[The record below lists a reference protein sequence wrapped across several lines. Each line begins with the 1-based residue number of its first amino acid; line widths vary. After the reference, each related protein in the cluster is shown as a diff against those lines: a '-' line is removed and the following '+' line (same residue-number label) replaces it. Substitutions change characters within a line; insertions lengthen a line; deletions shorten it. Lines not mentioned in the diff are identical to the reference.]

1 MTTRIMTTKIM
12 TTAGDSATIETPA
25 LSRRGLLA
33 GLGGLSFCLAFG
45 ADGPRLTG
53 AARADTAD
61 AIKVTPWV
69 RIAPD
74 GAVTILTPGAE
85 MGQGSMTSLPLILA
99 EEMDADWSKVV
110 IEWAPADAELYGYR
124 LGKGREMAIVGSR
137 AVMLYFNDLRMA
149 GAQVRKVLIM
159 NAAQKWGV
167 DAASLRTEP
176 GVVVDPASGRRL
188 SYGEIA
194 AFGQVPATLPAVD
207 KSELKPKSQFRLI
220 GKAVPRRDIPLKVNG
235 TAQYAIDVRLP
246 GMVYASA
253 LHSPAHGNEPD
264 SWNDAEIKAMPG
276 VIATVRLADGIAVAA
291 ESFEQAAAA
300 RRALKATWR
309 KGKVDGFNSVRALED
324 YSKHNVDP
332 AAKTEMVDAK
342 GDPKAAFAGAA
353 KAYKAEFFS
362 DYSYH
367 AQMEPLNAVARFNA
381 AGDRVEVWDGSQD
394 VAGCREQV
402 AKALGFKTAQVEVNQ
417 CFMGGAFGRRS
428 VADYTAE
435 AALVARAVGRPVKL
449 VWTREEDIA
458 HGMFR
463 PQAYQSIEAALDG
476 AGKVVGWRHAVVGDG
491 GMMLLVG
498 GMKIGYYGVPNQ
510 SIELRNIAHGV
521 RIKHWR
527 GVAHNFNLFAIEGL
541 VDQMAAAEGVDPIA
555 FRLERMGAT
564 PRARKVFE
572 AAARMA
578 DWSAKRPDGRALGI
592 AISERSG
599 SLGAGAVEISLN
611 RDSGKIR
618 VHKVWLAVD
627 GGIIV
632 QPGAAKANVES
643 GIMYGLSNVLHER
656 VTLKDG
662 AVEQSN
668 FNDYNVM
675 RMSDMP
681 EEINIAFLDSDA
693 PPTGLGEIGTPFVMP
708 AIANAFSR
716 LTGKRLYHMP
726 FTAERVK
733 AVLKA

>member
-1 MTTRIMTTKIM
+1 MTITASTTIK
-12 TTAGDSATIETPA
+12 TPEI
-25 LSRRGLLA
+25 SRRGMLA

-45 ADGPRLTG
+45 TDGPRLMA
-53 AARADTAD
+53 AARADATG

-74 GAVTILTPGAE
+74 GAITILTPGAE

-110 IEWAPADAELYGYR
+110 LEWAPADAEVYGYR
-124 LGKGREMAIVGSR
+124 LGNGHDMAIVGSR

-149 GAQVRKVLIM
+149 GAQVRKVLLM
-159 NAAQKWGV
+159 NAAEKWGL
-167 DAASLRTEP
+167 DAATLRTEP
-176 GVVVDPASGRRL
+176 SAVVDPASGRRL

-194 AFGQVPATLPAVD
+194 AFGKVPAALPAID
-207 KSELKPKSQFRLI
+207 KSELEPRSQFRLI
-220 GKAVPRRDIPLKVNG
+220 GKSVPRRDIPLKVNG
-235 TAQYAIDVRLP
+235 TAQYSIDVRLP
-246 GMVYASA
+246 GMVYATS
-253 LHSPAHGNEPD
+253 LHSPSHGNEPD
-264 SWNDAEIKAMPG
+264 SWNDAQIKAMPG
-276 VIATVRLADGIAVAA
+276 VIDTVRFANGIAVAA
-291 ESFEQAAAA
+291 QSFEQAAAA
-300 RRALKATWR
+300 RRALKATWK
-309 KGKVDGFNSVRALED
+309 KGKVDGFNSVHALED
-324 YSKHNVDP
+324 YTKHNVDP
-332 AAKTEMVDAK
+332 AARTEMVDSK
-342 GDPKAAFAGAA
+342 GDATAAFAGAA
-353 KAYKAEFFS
+353 KTYKAEFFS

-394 VAGCREQV
+394 VARCRELV
-402 AKALGFKTAQVEVNQ
+402 AQTLGFKTEQVEVNQ

-463 PQAYQSIEAALDG
+463 PQTYQSIEAALDG

-498 GMKIGYYGVPNQ
+498 GMKIPYYGIPNQ
-510 SIELRNIAHGV
+510 SLELRNIAHGV

-541 VDQMAAAEGVDPIA
+541 IDQMAVDQGMDPIA
-555 FRLERMGAT
+555 FRLDRMGAT

-572 AAARMA
+572 AAAKMA
-578 DWSAKRPDGRALGI
+578 DWTAKRPDGRALGI
-592 AISERSG
+592 AITERSG
-599 SLGAGAVEISLN
+599 SLGAGVVEISLN

-632 QPGAAKANVES
+632 QPEAAKANIES

-681 EEINIAFLDSDA
+681 DELNIALIDSDA
-693 PPTGLGEIGTPFVMP
+693 PPTGLGEVGTPFVMP
-708 AIANAFSR
+708 AIANAFYR
-716 LTGKRLYHMP
+716 LAGKRLYHMP
-726 FTAERVK
+726 FTAERVR
-733 AVLKA
+733 ATLKA

>member
-1 MTTRIMTTKIM
+1 MTI
-12 TTAGDSATIETPA
+12 TIKTPEI
-25 LSRRGLLA
+25 SRRGMLA

-45 ADGPRLTG
+45 ADGPRLV
-53 AARADTAD
+53 ASAQADAPD

-74 GAVTILTPGAE
+74 GVITILTPGAE

-110 IEWAPADAELYGYR
+110 LEWAPADAEVYGYR
-124 LGKGREMAIVGSR
+124 LGNGREMAIVGSR

-149 GAQVRKVLIM
+149 GAQVRKVLLT
-159 NAAQKWGV
+159 NAAEKWGLDV
-167 DAASLRTEP
+167 ASLRTEP
-176 GVVVDPASGRRL
+176 SAVVDPASGRRL

-194 AFGQVPATLPAVD
+194 VFGKVPPALPAVD
-207 KSELKPKSQFRLI
+207 KSELKPKNQFRLI
-220 GKAVPRRDIPLKVNG
+220 GKSVARRDIPLKVDG
-235 TAQYAIDVRLP
+235 SAQYAIDVRLP
-246 GMVYASA
+246 GMVYATS
-253 LHSPAHGNEPD
+253 LHSPSHGNTPD
-264 SWNDAEIKAMPG
+264 SWNDAQIKAMAG
-276 VIATVRLADGIAVAA
+276 VIDVVRLADGIAVVAQ
-291 ESFEQAAAA
+291 SFEQAMAA
-300 RRALKATWR
+300 RRALKATWK
-309 KGKVDGFNSVRALED
+309 KGKVDGFNSVQALED
-324 YSKHNVDP
+324 YSKFNIDP
-332 AAKTEMVDAK
+332 AAKTQMVDSK
-342 GDPKAAFAGAA
+342 GDANAAFAGAA
-353 KAYKAEFFS
+353 KTYKAEFFS

-367 AQMEPLNAVARFNA
+367 AQMEPLNAVARFNE

-394 VAGCREQV
+394 LAQCRALV
-402 AKALGFKTAQVEVNQ
+402 AKTLGFKTEQVQVHQ

-435 AALVARAVGRPVKL
+435 TAQVARAVGRPVKL

-463 PQAYQSIEAALDG
+463 PQNYQSIEAALDG

-491 GMMLLVG
+491 GM
-498 GMKIGYYGVPNQ
+498 KIPYYGVPNQ
-510 SIELRNIAHGV
+510 SIELRNLPHGV

-527 GVAHNFNLFAIEGL
+527 GVAHNFNLLAIEGL
-541 VDQMAAAEGVDPIA
+541 IDQMAADQGIDPIE
-555 FRLERMGAT
+555 FRLDRMGAT

-572 AAARMA
+572 AAAKMA
-578 DWSAKRPDGRALGI
+578 DWKTKRPDGRALGI
-592 AISERSG
+592 AITERSG
-599 SLGAGAVEISLN
+599 SLGAGVVEISLN

-632 QPGAAKANVES
+632 QPEAAKANVES

-681 EEINIAFLDSDA
+681 EEMNIAFLDSDA
-693 PPTGLGEIGTPFVMP
+693 PPTGLGEVGTPFVMP
-708 AIANAFSR
+708 AIANAFYR
-716 LTGKRLYHMP
+716 LAGKRLYHMP
-726 FTAERVK
+726 FTTERVR